1 MDNKD
6 VVEFLLLF
14 VVVVV
19 DIRFSCH
26 SNLLKKK
33 KTHFH
38 FQVDFSQYD
47 YPYEIWITIPRT
59 EAIIKVTTI
68 IPVVLFGVFGNFLLL
83 NIISRNRALRTPT
96 NFLLGNMAVADLAT
110 LLFCPVILLSRDLY
124 QNYVLGA
131 IGCNLEGFLQGMIG
145 YKLTWFTN
153 RTIFSFH

>member
-1 MDNKD
+1 MDNKG
-6 VVEFLLLF
+6 VVEFVF
-14 VVVVV
+14 VFV
-19 DIRFSCH
+19 DIRFNCH
-26 SNLLKKK
+26 SNLPKN
-33 KTHFH
+33 KTNLQ

-47 YPYEIWITIPRT
+47 YPYEIWITIPKT

-131 IGCNLEGFLQGMIG
+131 IGCNLEGFLQGRIG
-145 YKLTWFTN
+145 YVIELV
-153 RTIFSFH
+153 H